1 LDYSVNETFIDTAI
15 EYDNVLK
22 LGRQMGFKFKG
33 TPISQGQASFYIVV
47 PANAAGNAP
56 DSSYIPTLKKG
67 SSFSSANGVTFTLNE
82 DITFADPSNEIVVAT
97 ANTTTGV
104 PTGYAIKASG
114 QVISGE
120 LLRET
125 VTVGEYKKFRRIEL
139 DGDNVSEIVS
149 ITDAE
154 GNDYYEVDYLS
165 QDVIYKSVLNRDTNK
180 NKTTAALRP
189 FIVPRRFTSERIRDR
204 MIVQFGYGSDRTER
218 TDPLVDPS
226 KVVLDVHGKDY
237 FTDVS
242 FDPSNLLETDKF
254 GIVPSNTTL
263 TIIYRSNTTGDVN
276 VAANALINVDA
287 PNIEFEDPTSLNL
300 DSIQD
305 VISSLEVNNEEPI
318 VGDTSL
324 PTVEELKQ
332 RIYNVYASQNRAVTA
347 LDYKSLC
354 YSMPPRFGSIK
365 RVNVIKDPGSFRR
378 NLNAYVISEDE
389 DGKLIQSNT
398 TIKNN
403 LKQWLNQ
410 GRMINDTVDI
420 LDAKI
425 INIGIDIE
433 IVTALGSNSYDVLNN
448 VVLEVSA
455 IYSKTFDIGE
465 PLYISDI
472 YSIANKVDGVVDTI
486 SVRIYQKDG
495 TGYSSDINFSVDD
508 NLSPDGRYITVPE
521 NAILEIK
528 NPDIDIKGS
537 IR

>member
-1 LDYSVNETFIDTAI
+1 
-15 EYDNVLK
+15 
-22 LGRQMGFKFKG
+22 
-33 TPISQGQASFYIVV
+33 
-47 PANAAGNAP
+47 
-56 DSSYIPTLKKG
+56 
-67 SSFSSANGVTFTLNE
+67 
-82 DITFADPSNEIVVAT
+82 
-97 ANTTTGV
+97 
-104 PTGYAIKASG
+104 
-114 QVISGE
+114 
-120 LLRET
+120 
-125 VTVGEYKKFRRIEL
+125 
-139 DGDNVSEIVS
+139 
-149 ITDAE
+149 
-154 GNDYYEVDYLS
+154 
-165 QDVIYKSVLNRDTNK
+165 
-180 NKTTAALRP
+180 
-189 FIVPRRFTSERIRDR
+189 
-204 MIVQFGYGSDRTER
+204 
-218 TDPLVDPS
+218 
-226 KVVLDVHGKDY
+226 
-237 FTDVS
+237 
-242 FDPSNLLETDKF
+242 LLETDKF

-495 TGYSSDINFSVDD
+495 TGYSSDINFNVND
-508 NLSPDGRYITVPE
+508 NLSSDGRYIIVPE